1 MACQPYHSYVWKPS
15 IHLNVANS
23 NPAHLLHATC
33 SQQGFNIIGHR
44 ILVAAN
50 HLSSKWGASTQTAM
64 GSESQSWVWVCC
76 GCSLVAH
83 YSLQY
88 FKLIHCLV
96 QVSLCRHTLLVL
108 LFGLC
113 AYSNTRQVPNLLTEA
128 EVIYGKLSVLSLELH
143 FLFRLI
149 IILVRSENS
158 T

>member
-1 MACQPYHSYVWKPS
+1 MACQPYHSYVWKTS

-64 GSESQSWVWVCC
+64 GSESQSWVWVW
-76 GCSLVAH
+76 
-83 YSLQY
+83 
-88 FKLIHCLV
+88 
-96 QVSLCRHTLLVL
+96 L
-108 LFGLC
+108 LFGG
-113 AYSNTRQVPNLLTEA
+113 SLLSA
-128 EVIYGKLSVLSLELH
+128 VLQIDPLFGPSLSLQTH
-143 FLFRLI
+143 FASSALRAMCIQQHTTSAKLADRSRSHLWWTFSCLFRTAFSFSADNYFGK
-149 IILVRSENS
+149 VRKFNL